1 MKRSIA
7 AGIPLLA
14 LTAALLT
21 PGGAATG
28 APPVP
33 PEPPTTTKA
42 AGEACAFPIQVDV
55 TGKIGFID
63 LPHNHHFT
71 AIQTAPGQRTTVTN
85 LDTGKSVTFNTTGA
99 FRVVSSSGGV
109 DVIEAGGHNF
119 LYGEPQAGVTAFATT
134 GPIEFTAVDNHI
146 VEKGL
151 DLSGARVR
159 DICAE
164 LA

>member
-28 APPVP
+28 APPPGPVD
-33 PEPPTTTKA
+33 PTPVTKA
-42 AGEACAFPIQVDV
+42 AGEACAFPIQVDT
-55 TGKIGFID
+55 TGKFAIID
-63 LPHNHHFT
+63 LPHNHHFS
-71 AIQTAPGQRTTVTN
+71 AIQTAPAQRITVTN
-85 LDTGKSVTFNTTGA
+85 LDTGKSVTINTTGA
-99 FRVVSSSGGV
+99 FRYLRSSGSA
-109 DVIEAGGHNF
+109 DVIQAGGNNF
-119 LYGEPQAGVTAFATT
+119 LYGVPSVGATALATT
-134 GPIEFTAVDNHI
+134 GPIVVTVANNEI
-146 VEKGL
+146 VSM

-159 DICAE
+159 DICNE

>member
-14 LTAALLT
+14 LTAALLA

-28 APPVP
+28 APPGP
-33 PEPPTTTKA
+33 ADSTDTKA
-42 AGEACAFPIQVDV
+42 AGEACAFPIRVDT
-55 TGKIGFID
+55 TGKTAFID

-71 AIQTAPGQRTTVTN
+71 AIQTAPGQRITVTN
-85 LDTGKSVTFNTTGA
+85 LDTGKSVTINTTGA
-99 FRVVSSSGGV
+99 FRFVRSSGGA
-109 DVIEAGGHNF
+109 DVIQAGGKNF
-119 LYGEPQAGVTAFATT
+119 LYGVPSVGATALATT
-134 GPIEFTAVDNHI
+134 GPIEITVANNNI
-146 VEKGL
+146 ASM

-159 DICAE
+159 DICQE